1 MSSSSAHL
9 ETTSKAVG
17 PRLETTSKAVGQG
30 QGQGSKG
37 KPLREAGDKGK
48 GHGHGQGQ
56 EGKSK
61 GTGSQEDPESLLDSE
76 PSVPYGLTIAQKHR
90 ARKQR
95 VAKEKAA
102 AGFVRPMRA
111 PIAVKGAGKPDDKG
125 RTVANLKVTWPVNA
139 GALGVQRYKDIVA
152 DAAADSHYLN
162 LRIRRQGDLP
172 RLYIEG
178 ENVGHWFREMTDLTK
193 EVTGKGLEDVELPE
207 GSGGQEEGD
216 EAEAWHGAFLRELL
230 SLHPDS
236 EPVFEDGYGMYEAFE
251 LEPKSEPEE
260 DELEPKGELEREEAE
275 LEPQEELAD
284 SDLGQK
290 EQLEEGEL
298 GLEEAKEETMGSSLK
313 REFEEGYEELPV
325 ARPSSKKARL
335 AQQSL
340 KEHLNRVKPTF
351 VIQTGGFDNM
361 AKYYPEQEENWK
373 EANRLQRKLRARDDD
388 VLMELVYGRL
398 KPMNRLVK
406 DAITSS
412 NITGFSLYVCM
423 YVCMYMEGLSVVHGV
438 EA

>member
-1 MSSSSAHL
+1 LGYLHFYVGAMSSSSARL

-37 KPLREAGDKGK
+37 KPLREAGGKGK

-76 PSVPYGLTIAQKHR
+76 PSVGPLTIAQKHR
-90 ARKQR
+90 ARKKR
-95 VAKEKAA
+95 VAQEKAA
-102 AGFVRPMRA
+102 AGFVRPKSA
-111 PIAVKGAGKPDDKG
+111 PIAVKGQGKPDSKG

-178 ENVGHWFREMTDLTK
+178 ENVGHWFRVMTDITK
-193 EVTGKGLEDVELPE
+193 DVTGKGLEDVELPE

-216 EAEAWHGAFLRELL
+216 EEKRAWHGAFLRELL

-236 EPVFEDGYGMYEAFE
+236 EPVFEDGFGMHEAFE
-251 LEPKSEPEE
+251 IKS
-260 DELEPKGELEREEAE
+260 
-275 LEPQEELAD
+275 D
-284 SDLGQK
+284 S
-290 EQLEEGEL
+290 
-298 GLEEAKEETMGSSLK
+298 
-313 REFEEGYEELPV
+313 EEGYPWEEDLVGEEPE
-325 ARPSSKKARL
+325 L
-335 AQQSL
+335 
-340 KEHLNRVKPTF
+340 E
-351 VIQTGGFDNM
+351 D
-361 AKYYPEQEENWK
+361 PEQIEW
-373 EANRLQRKLRARDDD
+373 AA
-388 VLMELVYGRL
+388 YFG
-398 KPMNRLVK
+398 
-406 DAITSS
+406 
-412 NITGFSLYVCM
+412 
-423 YVCMYMEGLSVVHGV
+423 
-438 EA
+438 